1 MTPPGEVGNAAAL
14 MEGARMVQLEVPD
27 LDGGL
32 RAKLVSPAKALAE
45 AGAAMCTIMFGLTQ
59 ADDVYESP
67 ASSAANGYPDLVM
80 RPDMATLRVLPWCEA
95 TVAVL
100 CDLYADDGAVSE
112 LEGRGAAW
120 TEERGTSDEGR
131 RRLKGAPQA
140 SAEALFALAP
150 RTVLRTV
157 VERCADL
164 GFEARFAAEWE
175 FCVVRR
181 HDEAHPAPLVPLGRT
196 MNAYSSLRLRELRP
210 LAQAFFERMESVG
223 IAVEAMHTELGH
235 GMVEFALAHAPAME
249 AADHASRAKAYL
261 KELCGERGLV
271 ATFMP
276 KWRAGAPTSGC
287 HFHQSLWRDGSNEFA
302 GPGGA
307 LSPLARHYLAGQL
320 ATMTDFGA
328 LFNPSVNAFRRLQP
342 GTWTPATASWGVDNR
357 TAAIRA
363 ITGSPKAVRLEHR
376 RPGADVNPYLA
387 IAAMLAGGLH
397 GIAGELEPPDPATAD
412 AYADARFPR
421 LPATLDDAIAALR
434 DSPVAPDLLGREFVR
449 HYLLSREVELRLWR
463 EWETAQVTEWE
474 QRRYFET
481 A

>member
-1 MTPPGEVGNAAAL
+1 MISPEQMLG
-14 MEGARMVQLEVPD
+14 GARVVQLEVPD

-32 RAKLVSPAKALAE
+32 RAKLVSPAKAVSE
-45 AGAAMCTIMFGLTQ
+45 SGAAMCTIMFGLTQ
-59 ADDVYESP
+59 ADDVYSSP

-80 RPDMATLRVLPWCEA
+80 RPDMATVRALPWCEA

-100 CDLYADDGAVSE
+100 CDLHGGDGAVSE
-112 LEGRGAAW
+112 PEGLEGV
-120 TEERGTSDEGR
+120 
-131 RRLKGAPQA
+131 PQA
-140 SAEALFALAP
+140 SAEALFPLAP

-157 VERCADL
+157 AERCAGL

-175 FCVVRR
+175 LCVVHRDDQAR
-181 HDEAHPAPLVPLGRT
+181 PGGMVPLGRT

-210 LAQAFFERMESVG
+210 LAQAFFERMEGVG
-223 IAVEAMHTELGH
+223 IAVEAVHTELGH
-235 GMVEFALAHAPAME
+235 GMVEFALAHAPALE
-249 AADHASRAKAYL
+249 AADQAARAKAYL

-276 KWRAGAPTSGC
+276 KWRTGAPTSGC
-287 HFHQSLWRDGSNEFA
+287 HFHQSLWRDGANEFS
-302 GPGGA
+302 GPDGA

-320 ATMTDFGA
+320 ATLKDFGV

-363 ITGSPKAVRLEHR
+363 ITGPEKAVRLEHR

-397 GIAGELEPPDPATAD
+397 GIAEKLEPPDPATGD
-412 AYADARFPR
+412 ACADARFPR
-421 LPATLDDAIAALR
+421 LPATLADAIATLR

-449 HYLLSREVELRLWR
+449 HYLLSREVELGLWR

-481 A
+481 S

>member
-1 MTPPGEVGNAAAL
+1 MTPTGEVGNAAAL
-14 MEGARMVQLEVPD
+14 MEAARMVQLEVPD

-32 RAKLVSPAKALAE
+32 RAKLVSPEKALSE

-80 RPDMATLRVLPWCEA
+80 RPDMATLRALPWCEA

-100 CDLYADDGAVSE
+100 CDLYGGDGA
-112 LEGRGAAW
+112 RF
-120 TEERGTSDEGR
+120 
-131 RRLKGAPQA
+131 P
-140 SAEALFALAP
+140 LAP

-175 FCVVRR
+175 FCVVHR
-181 HDEAHPAPLVPLGRT
+181 DDSAHPAGLVPLGRT
-196 MNAYSSLRLRELRP
+196 MNAYSALRLRELRP
-210 LAQAFFERMESVG
+210 LAQAFFERMEGMG
-223 IAVEAMHTELGH
+223 IAIEAVHTELGH

-249 AADHASRAKAYL
+249 AADHAARAKTYL

-276 KWRAGAPTSGC
+276 KWRTGAPTSGC
-287 HFHQSLWRDGSNEFA
+287 HFHQSLWRDGANEFA

-320 ATMTDFGA
+320 VTMTDFGA
-328 LFNPSVNAFRRLQP
+328 LFNPSVNAFRRLRP

-387 IAAMLAGGLH
+387 IAAMLAGGLY
-397 GIAGELEPPDPATAD
+397 GIAGKLEPPEPATAD
-412 AYADARFPR
+412 ACADARFPR
-421 LPATLDDAIAALR
+421 LPATLADAIAALR

-481 A
+481 S